1 MSKHT
6 PGPWQVIGGN
16 VYGDNLRALL
26 PMNGADARL
35 IAAAPDLLEAL
46 EYMVGPRIDLTNAIC
61 HRGITTAEKCGQCSK
76 ELKARAAIAKAKGE

>member
-16 VYGDNLRALL
+16 VYGDNLRAML

-35 IAAAPDLLEAL
+35 IAAAPDLLKALEAL
-46 EYMVGPRIDLTNAIC
+46 LLAVCANNPGGAPKTQDQIFAEAGVAAI
-61 HRGITTAEKCGQCSK
+61 
-76 ELKARAAIAKAKGE
+76 AAIAKVRGE